1 MLALHYQ
8 VSPVDEQLDV
18 PVYIVDDDKS
28 VRESLR
34 YMLEGYGFTV
44 FDFAG
49 GDDFLTSTDISAG
62 PGCLI
67 LDSKMPGISGQEVH
81 DQLNKLDA
89 TFSIIFLTGHG
100 DTRMAVRA
108 FREGAKDFF
117 QKPTSAD
124 ELIPSIRKAQKN
136 SILRYQKHANET
148 LFSILTG
155 RERELFQMVVEGLLN
170 KQIADRLCISLRT
183 VEVHRSKMMQKIHAE
198 NITDV
203 VKFYDSLKSEL

>member
-81 DQLNKLDA
+81 DQLNKLGA

-100 DTRMAVRA
+100 DTPMAVRA

-183 VEVHRSKMMQKIHAE
+183 VEVHRSKMMLKIHAE